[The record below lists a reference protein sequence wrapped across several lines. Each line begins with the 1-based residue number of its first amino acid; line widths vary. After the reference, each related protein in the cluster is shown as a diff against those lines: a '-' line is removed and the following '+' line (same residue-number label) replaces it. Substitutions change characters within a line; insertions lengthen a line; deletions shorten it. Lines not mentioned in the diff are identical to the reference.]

1 MYYEYEDFCK
11 MEDIHIGERIKNVFD
26 SKGLTVSEFARR
38 INKSRENTYD
48 IFTRKT
54 IDTGLLQIISRVL
67 EYDFFRFYTQDET
80 KSKEIIRLT
89 EEVKFLKEVV
99 ELLKKKIK

>member
-1 MYYEYEDFCK
+1 
-11 MEDIHIGERIKNVFD
+11 MEDIHIGESIKVIFD

-54 IDTGLLQIISRVL
+54 IDTGLLLTISKVL
-67 EYDFFRFYTQDET
+67 EYDFFRYYTQDES
-80 KSKEIIRLT
+80 KSQEIKKLSD
-89 EEVKFLKEVV
+89 EVKFLKEVV
-99 ELLKKKIK
+99 EVLKRKIK